1 MPTIV
6 TAMTPKQY
14 ADYMMADRVLEIRSR
29 FIERMQASAELPYGT
44 VQYQV
49 AITDTDGN
57 VIKSSAW
64 FLDRA
69 GTFWYADGIWND
81 MWNEYEKAAP

>member
-1 MPTIV
+1 
-6 TAMTPKQY
+6 MTPKQY

-44 VQYQV
+44 VQWKPV
-49 AITDTDGN
+49 ITDTDGN
-57 VIKSSAW
+57 VIKSSVW
-64 FLDRA
+64 LIDRYVA
-69 GTFWYADGIWND
+69 FWHADDLWND